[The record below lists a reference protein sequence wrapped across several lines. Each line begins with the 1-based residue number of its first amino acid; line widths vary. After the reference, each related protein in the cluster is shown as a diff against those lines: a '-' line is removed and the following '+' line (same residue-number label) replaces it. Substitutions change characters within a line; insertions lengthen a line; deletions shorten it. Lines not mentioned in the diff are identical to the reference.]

1 MKILFVIF
9 LATFLNAN
17 IFDDFYIYKS
27 NKSYENKDYKSSFNY
42 LNNIKD
48 KNDKVFYNQGNIL
61 YLQEKYEEAID
72 YYEKVKDLELKHQIN
87 HNIANSY
94 VKLQNYEKAIEY
106 YIKALEYKKD
116 EKTKF
121 NLELSKLKK
130 YEIDKKNQ
138 RDLVKESCSIKSFGS
153 LLELHEDTI
162 FDRMNFDENTT
173 LYEAKI
179 NENKENK
186 VSNTIDDDIK
196 RTIIIEDENNK
207 IKTKNAKFELNSYF
221 EQKWDKNAQID
232 SSNTLIVPLEKGVVH
247 DSKKPW

>member
-61 YLQEKYEEAID
+61 YLQGKYEEAID

-94 VKLQNYEKAIEY
+94 VKLQNYEKAIEFY
-106 YIKALEYKKD
+106 NKALEYKKD

-130 YEIDKKNQ
+130 YEIDEKNQ

-153 LLELHEDTI
+153 LLELNENTI
-162 FDRMNFDENTT
+162 FDRMNFDENIT

-179 NENKENK
+179 DQNKENK

-221 EQKWDKNAQID
+221 EQKWDKNIQID